1 MSVMSIRGKRIN
13 SKGFTLIEVMVAIAV
28 FAVVAAGV
36 YRVLSTMVD
45 SQDRITTHV
54 NALRELQRSLR
65 FIAMDTNQLVMRD
78 VRMPDDKRSPA
89 LVSDSDDYL
98 LQFTRQGLR
107 NPLLETRSDLER
119 VAYSV
124 GAPPHDSTNQ
134 IQKKRRKGKSL
145 LRHTWGAVDRRA
157 SAKENIQ
164 VLFDDVDDA
173 SLEFMNPKGDW
184 KKEWPEKKSDGKEHA
199 RTLPVAIKLTLK
211 TAQYG
216 VLEQVFQ
223 VGDIVK
229 KEKVPVE
236 SVQ

>member
-1 MSVMSIRGKRIN
+1 MSAIRHRAQPISN
-13 SKGFTLIEVMVAIAV
+13 KGFTLIEVMVAIAV
-28 FAVVAAGV
+28 FAVMTAGV

-45 SQDRITTHV
+45 SQDRITAHV
-54 NALRELQRSLR
+54 DALRELQRSLR
-65 FIAMDTNQLVMRD
+65 FIAMDMNQLVMRD

-89 LVSDSDDYL
+89 LESDSGDYL

-107 NPLLETRSDLER
+107 NPLLSTRSDLER
-119 VAYSV
+119 VAYSL
-124 GAPPHDSTNQ
+124 GSAPYDASNRQ
-134 IQKKRRKGKSL
+134 QKKRGKGKSL
-145 LRHTWGAVDRRA
+145 LRHTWGAVDRRS

-211 TAQYG
+211 TAKYG
-216 VLEQVFQ
+216 ELEQVFQ
-223 VGDIVK
+223 VGDILK
-229 KEKVPVE
+229 KEKIPVG